1 MTTLIVVDMQ
11 NDFIDGALV
20 NPAAQAI
27 VKPLAEYIKDFE
39 GEIIFTRDTH
49 FNDYLDTQE
58 GRNLPIPHCLYKS
71 EGWQVNKEL
80 ANAAFEG
87 RDYMNDP
94 WAGYADKNT
103 FGDISGLEEVI
114 DTHTNRIYICG
125 TCTDICVISIAL
137 NLKAL
142 FPEKP
147 IVCLSQFCAGLTP
160 EKHTAALEVMRSCQI
175 EVI

>member
-11 NDFIDGALV
+11 NDFIDGALA

-49 FNDYLDTQE
+49 FSDYLNTQE
-58 GRNLPIPHCLYKS
+58 GRNLPVPHCVMDT
-71 EGWQVNKEL
+71 EGWEVNKEL
-80 ANAAFEG
+80 ADAAFKG
-87 RDYMNDP
+87 RNYANDP
-94 WAGYADKNT
+94 WAGCVDKHS
-103 FGDISGLEEVI
+103 FGDISELEEVM

-125 TCTDICVISIAL
+125 TCTDICVISVAL

-160 EKHTAALEVMRSCQI
+160 EKHAAALEVMRSCQI